1 MLRVKVVVCA
11 VDGLCRENLGTG
23 LKSRQ
28 VPESPYC
35 LYYHRDSYENHGSSY
50 RRERIYKDYNA
61 KNHGSHAHYKR
72 YPPQRPDVPYDED
85 CLEQVIQTHYQDD
98 YSEDYVEEA
107 QKRIRTD
114 KQENAE
120 YQKND
125 TADYH
130 VITY

>member
-1 MLRVKVVVCA
+1 M
-11 VDGLCRENLGTG
+11 
-23 LKSRQ
+23 
-28 VPESPYC
+28 PY
-35 LYYHRDSYENHGSSY
+35 Y
-50 RRERIYKDYNA
+50 
-61 KNHGSHAHYKR
+61 
-72 YPPQRPDVPYDED
+72 ED

-120 YQKND
+120 CRQYHAYDYRRNIRESLTLAEEEQYQFKCGDTEYHDSGRPRKKDCCLVGPDYKQNAEYQKND

-130 VITY
+130 VIAY